1 MELKRTYTRTDKNG
15 TKYYDVTYQCDWCGG
30 KGIRPQYMHVEGGV
44 CFYCDGAGVRI
55 REVKEY
61 TKEYAAKLEAKHNAK
76 QEAKEA
82 EAQAIRDAWKPLEIV
97 KERMSFFNFGETI
110 GIVINA
116 KNGQPVKRY
125 DEGSDWLY
133 DANASKCLAKRGYYL
148 TAMNNAEVLSYNGG
162 IFQIVPMDWE
172 EIIKVDRFNMTLDWQ
187 DSSDIDKAFNAKYD
201 YTYPKTPMS
210 KALGSVGERIKVTAS
225 IVEVKGY
232 DTFYGMKYTYTFIDK
247 NFNKMM
253 WDTAKDLELAEGTEV
268 SIVATV
274 KEYYDWNE
282 IGFITGLTRCKVSV
296 A

>member
-15 TKYYDVTYQCDWCGG
+15 TMYYDVTYRCVWCEGT
-30 KGIRPQYMHVEGGV
+30 GIRPQYMHVAGGV
-44 CFYCDGAGVRI
+44 CFYCNGAGFRI

-61 TKEYAAKLEAKHNAK
+61 TKEYAAKLEAKHKAK
-76 QEAKEA
+76 QEAEEA

-116 KNGQPVKRY
+116 KNGRPVKRS

-148 TAMNNAEVLSYNGG
+148 TAVDNADVLSYNGG

-172 EIIKVDRFNMTLDWQ
+172 EIIKVDRFNMTLDLQ

-201 YTYPKTPMS
+201 YSYPKIPMS
-210 KALGSVGERIKVTAS
+210 KALGSVGERIEVTAR
-225 IVEVKGY
+225 IVDIHSY
-232 DTFYGMKYTYTFIDK
+232 DTYYGPKYIYKFIDRD
-247 NFNKMM
+247 FNVMS
-253 WDTAKDLELAEGTEV
+253 WDTSKNLELAVDTQVNIIATIKELIDGCVGFLTE
-268 SIVATV
+268 
-274 KEYYDWNE
+274 
-282 IGFITGLTRCKVSV
+282 LTRCKVSV